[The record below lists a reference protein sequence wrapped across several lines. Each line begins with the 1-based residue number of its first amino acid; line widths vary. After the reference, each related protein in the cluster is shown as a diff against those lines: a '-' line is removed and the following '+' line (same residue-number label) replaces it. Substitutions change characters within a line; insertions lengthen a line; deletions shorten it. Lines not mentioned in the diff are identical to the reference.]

1 MIDFSC
7 NIMEKNKNIV
17 IANPEELQRK
27 KEAIREGGAEKLHV
41 LADFDRTLTYDT
53 FDGRK
58 KASLLAI
65 LREENYLTPDY
76 PEKALALR
84 NKYMPIEFDLSI
96 PLSERKYAMRE
107 WWTKMFELLRESKLN
122 IRDLENVVSSGK
134 IKLREG
140 VEDFMD
146 YLHNFQIPL
155 VIMSASGIGEEAIG
169 IFLNKKGKFLDNVF
183 VVANSFE
190 WDADGFMKRVN
201 EPIIHSYNKDE
212 TAIHE
217 FPAYERIKNRKN
229 ILLLGDHP
237 GDAGMSDGFD
247 FENVIKIGFLNE
259 RVDENLK
266 HYKEIFDVVLLGDP
280 PFDFVVELLKEI
292 V

>member
-1 MIDFSC
+1 MIDFTY
-7 NIMEKNKNIV
+7 NLMKNSKNII
-17 IANPEELQRK
+17 IANPEELERK
-27 KEAIREGGAEKLHV
+27 IEAIREGGAEKLHV
-41 LADFDRTLTYDT
+41 LADFDRTLTYNT

-58 KASLLAI
+58 KASLIAI
-65 LREENYLTPDY
+65 LREENCLTSDY
-76 PEKALALR
+76 SKKALALR
-84 NKYMPIEFDLSI
+84 EKYMPMEFDLSI
-96 PLSERKYAMRE
+96 PLAERKKAMDE

-122 IRDLENVVSSGK
+122 IKDLESVVSSGK
-134 IKLREG
+134 IKLRES

-146 YLHNFQIPL
+146 YLHNFQVPL
-155 VIMSASGIGEEAIG
+155 VIMSASGIGEEVIE
-169 IFLNKKGKFLDNVF
+169 IFLNKKGKFSDNVF
-183 VVANSFE
+183 IVANSFE
-190 WDADGFMKRVN
+190 WDADGFMKRAN

-237 GDAGMSDGFD
+237 GDAGMSKGFD

-259 RVDENLK
+259 RVDENMN
-266 HYKEIFDVVLLGDP
+266 HYKELFDVVLLNDP
-280 PFDFVVELLKEI
+280 PFDFIGELLKEI